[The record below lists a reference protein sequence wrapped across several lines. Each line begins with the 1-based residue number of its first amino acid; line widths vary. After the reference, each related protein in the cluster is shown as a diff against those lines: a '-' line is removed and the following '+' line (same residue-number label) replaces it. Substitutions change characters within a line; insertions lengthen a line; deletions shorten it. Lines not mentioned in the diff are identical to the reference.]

1 MSRSA
6 ELVLESDSAAARN
19 RRPNLRFANFK
30 QCTDVLYN
38 FTQRFTSPMSEYL
51 RVVCFNGLNVSGL
64 LSSVRASVSA
74 PVAVA
79 FVFSQHCVMLSLSFD
94 RSSVFDKCYH
104 SENLNYFLYIKESKS
119 LYHTWLIIERMY

>member
-1 MSRSA
+1 M
-6 ELVLESDSAAARN
+6 
-19 RRPNLRFANFK
+19 
-30 QCTDVLYN
+30 CYN

-79 FVFSQHCVMLSLSFD
+79 FVFSQHCAMFSLS
-94 RSSVFDKCYH
+94 FDKCYH
-104 SENLNYFLYIKESKS
+104 SETLNYFFYIKELKV
-119 LYHTWLIIERMY
+119 YITRG